1 VALPWPANKTHGIR
15 STDPRSFV
23 AAMLCSQLGSTTRNS
38 TDAENSKFGREY
50 CYVRHGPTTLLAAL
64 DIATGAVF
72 TEGQP
77 CHRHQEFLSFLRRL
91 DAAIPEE
98 LEVHLIVDN
107 YATHPPNADLVGA
120 PSPLPPPLHP
130 THSSWLNQVE
140 RWFGLITQRTVRRG
154 SFRSVKDLIEK
165 IDSFVQRYNRTH
177 QARVR

>member
-1 VALPWPANKTHGIR
+1 
-15 STDPRSFV
+15 
-23 AAMLCSQLGSTTRNS
+23 MLCSQLGSTTRNS

-77 CHRHQEFLSFLRRL
+77 RHRHQEFLSFLRRL

-98 LEVHLIVDN
+98 LEGHLIVDN

-120 PSPLPPPLHP
+120 PSPQPPPHIR
-130 THSSWLNQVE
+130 SDQVPVARE
-140 RWFGLITQRTVRRG
+140 LVEAFLESFANLLRRREISTLMFAITIGTI
-154 SFRSVKDLIEK
+154 KDLPVV
-165 IDSFVQRYNRTH
+165 DCSGTRGTLCWRT
-177 QARVR
+177 RP